1 MRLINR
7 KRSEKTVV
15 AVRLGRKRRAEWPLL
30 KQLARDNNHG
40 DAFNSI
46 PCTLQSPP
54 GLCDM
59 QAWNNPEGLVVK
71 FKTPEESCPSQEERC
86 NDVETTREEKRWA
99 ITHLELRPPS
109 PSPALSFIFG
119 GFLPSLS
126 QYYFPRLRK
135 PLIIERFF

>member
-71 FKTPEESCPSQEERC
+71 RREQNQTRVENEASSGAMLAEASCSSTETPFQL
-86 NDVETTREEKRWA
+86 K
-99 ITHLELRPPS
+99 
-109 PSPALSFIFG
+109 
-119 GFLPSLS
+119 
-126 QYYFPRLRK
+126 Q
-135 PLIIERFF
+135 

>member
-30 KQLARDNNHG
+30 KQLARDNNHR

-59 QAWNNPEGLVVK
+59 QAWDNPEGLVVK
-71 FKTPEESCPSQEERC
+71 LKYREESKIKP
-86 NDVETTREEKRWA
+86 RWKTKQA
-99 ITHLELRPPS
+99 AGPCWLRLPAPQRRHLS
-109 PSPALSFIFG
+109 N
-119 GFLPSLS
+119 
-126 QYYFPRLRK
+126 
-135 PLIIERFF
+135 